1 MTNTKAIITQ
11 MKVAK
16 AEKGLSFGD
25 IMKQIEANGDIVS
38 KSTLSRLF
46 ADGSETVK
54 FDYEYTIRPVAKV
67 LLDIETDDEDDTP
80 EIRAQKSVIR
90 LLNKEV
96 AELKEQLAAEKIKSH
111 EKLEKERE
119 QYNKNIEFLKNQI
132 ELKDRRMD
140 EQSIRVDKLLEKTF
154 EKDTKIYDLIN
165 QTLSCPAKAK
175 FEHEN

>member
-11 MKVAK
+11 MKIAK
-16 AEKGLSFGD
+16 VEKGLSFGD

-46 ADGSETVK
+46 SDGSEKMK
-54 FDYEYTIRPVAKV
+54 FDFEYTIRPVAKV
-67 LLDIETDDEDDTP
+67 LLDIETDEEDDTP

-96 AELKEQLAAEKIKSH
+96 AELREQLATEKLKYH
-111 EKLEKERE
+111 EKLEKERK
-119 QYNKNIEFLKNQI
+119 QYDKNLEFLKNQI

-140 EQSIRVDKLLEKTF
+140 EQAIRVDKLLEKTF

-165 QTLSCPAKAK
+165 QTLACPVKAK
-175 FEHEN
+175 FERDN